1 MLISKINFKASGH
14 GGGGGGGSGSH
25 CSPYQVV
32 NSKNLLPEATVLAT
46 CDCLKVQQILQN
58 KGYDPIT
65 FSQEKSINTYGKV
78 IKYMYIYKAF
88 LFIMGHTFRKRSLKT
103 E

>member
-1 MLISKINFKASGH
+1 MLISKINFKASGR

-32 NSKNLLPEATVLAT
+32 NSKNLLSEATVLTT
-46 CDCLKVQQILQN
+46 CNCLKVQQILQN

-65 FSQEKSINTYGKV
+65 FSQEKSINIYGKV
-78 IKYMYIYKAF
+78 IKYMYIYTPF